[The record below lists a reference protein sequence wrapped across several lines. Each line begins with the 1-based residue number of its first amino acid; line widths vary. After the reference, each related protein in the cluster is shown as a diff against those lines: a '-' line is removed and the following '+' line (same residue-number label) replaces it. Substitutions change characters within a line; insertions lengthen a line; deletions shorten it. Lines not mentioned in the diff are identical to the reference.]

1 MERGSNRED
10 ETMTI
15 EKKPA
20 EHVLAAIHSEPWLIT
35 EEALSKI
42 IEIAARQNLIV
53 TADDLAKIEER
64 REALAAK
71 KAARMDG
78 TQRVTKRD
86 GVAMID
92 VNGPIFRYS
101 DVFNSISGGTTTESL
116 ALDFNAAMDD
126 PSAEA
131 VLFVFDSG
139 GGQAKGINE
148 LANMIA
154 GRRGEKP
161 IGGYITG
168 DAGSAAY
175 WIAAAVDHGY
185 LGIDATG
192 FAGSVGARVAL
203 TKEKE
208 STKST
213 TFEFVSKQS
222 PHKNIDPETE
232 AGRTH
237 LQQRADELGGAFV
250 DGVAKLRGVTVDQV
264 LSDFGGGRMLMGK
277 AAVEAGLVDGMTSQE
292 SMIQALKQKRRG
304 YDASLS
310 RVAAT
315 NNSKESFMFTKEMKV
330 KLGLAETATD
340 AEVEV
345 RIAENTAK
353 LTAMEADLKKE
364 REEKLLAQAEKAKA
378 EANAL
383 VDGWEREGIVS
394 GNAVVKTRTIAVAI
408 ASGQPVTMDMFSEH
422 MAAMPKVDTDRIATG
437 AGKTTVDTEKPTAA
451 DFLAYDGGDKKAAAK
466 IDAFTKKL
474 ASTDKSKKYVA
485 HLKALR
491 AEAMAS

>member
-1 MERGSNRED
+1 
-10 ETMTI
+10 MTI

-20 EHVLAAIHSEPWLIT
+20 EHVLAVIHSEPWLIT

-42 IEIAARQNLIV
+42 IEIASRQNVVI

-78 TQRVTKRD
+78 TQKVTKRD
-86 GVAMID
+86 GVALID

-116 ALDFNAAMDD
+116 ALDFNAAMDE
-126 PSAEA
+126 PSTEA

-154 GRRGEKP
+154 SRRGGPTQKP

-175 WIAAAVDHGY
+175 WIAAAVDPGY

-208 STKST
+208 SAKST

-232 AGRTH
+232 AGRTV

-250 DGVAKLRGVTVDQV
+250 DSVAKLRGVTVDKV

-277 AAVEAGLVDGMTSQE
+277 AAVDAGLVDGITSME
-292 SMIQALKQKRRG
+292 AMIQALKQKRRG
-304 YDASLS
+304 YDASLP

-364 REEKLLAQAEKAKA
+364 RIEKAKI
-378 EANAL
+378 EASAK
-383 VDGWEREGIVS
+383 VDAWERDGRIS
-394 GNAVVKTRTIAVAI
+394 GNATTEVKSLMSAI
-408 ASGQPVTMDMFSEH
+408 AAGEAVTMDMVAKMIETL
-422 MAAMPKVDTDRIATG
+422 PKVDTSRVAGG
-437 AGKTTVDTEKPTAA
+437 AGKTATTEVSGVTKD
-451 DFLAYDGGDKKAAAK
+451 DFAKAA
-466 IDAFTKKL
+466 IDAT
-474 ASTDKSKKYVA
+474 ASKKIRDAV
-485 HLKALR
+485 ALR
-491 AEAMAS
+491 QKTDPKFNTEALRREVCAA

>member
-1 MERGSNRED
+1 MECGTTREG

-20 EHVLAAIHSEPWLIT
+20 EHVLAVIHSEPWLIT

-42 IEIAARQNLIV
+42 IEIASRQNVVI

-78 TQRVTKRD
+78 TQKVTKRD
-86 GVAMID
+86 GVALID

-126 PSAEA
+126 QSAEA
-131 VLFVFDSG
+131 ILFVFDSG

-148 LANMIA
+148 FANMIA

-175 WIAAAVDHGY
+175 WIAAAVDPGY
-185 LGIDATG
+185 LGVDATG

-203 TKEKE
+203 TKDKE
-208 STKST
+208 SAKST

-232 AGRTH
+232 AGRTV

-250 DGVAKLRGVTVDQV
+250 DSVAKLRGVTVDKV

-277 AAVEAGLVDGMTSQE
+277 AAVDAGLVDGVTSME
-292 SMIQALKQKRRG
+292 AMIQALKQKRRG

-315 NNSKESFMFTKEMKV
+315 NNSKESFMYTKEMKL

-340 AEVEV
+340 AEVD
-345 RIAENTAK
+345 AK
-353 LTAMEADLKKE
+353 ISALSTVESDLQKE
-364 REEKLLAQAEKAKA
+364 RTEKLKL
-378 EANAL
+378 EANTL

-394 GNAVVKTRTIAVAI
+394 GNAVAKTRTLAVAI
-408 ASGQPVTMDMFSEH
+408 ATGAPVTMAMFSDH
-422 MAAMPKVDTDRIATG
+422 MAALPKIDTTRLAAA
-437 AGKTTVDTEKPTAA
+437 AGKAPAA
-451 DFLAYDGGDKKAAAK
+451 EASGVTKDDFAKAA
-466 IDAFTKKL
+466 IDAT
-474 ASTDKSKKYVA
+474 ASKKIRDAV
-485 HLKALR
+485 ALR
-491 AEAMAS
+491 QKTDPKFNTEALRREVCAA

>member
-1 MERGSNRED
+1 
-10 ETMTI
+10 MT
-15 EKKPA
+15 K
-20 EHVLAAIHSEPWLIT
+20 
-35 EEALSKI
+35 
-42 IEIAARQNLIV
+42 
-53 TADDLAKIEER
+53 D
-64 REALAAK
+64 
-71 KAARMDG
+71 
-78 TQRVTKRD
+78 
-86 GVAMID
+86 
-92 VNGPIFRYS
+92 
-101 DVFNSISGGTTTESL
+101 
-116 ALDFNAAMDD
+116 
-126 PSAEA
+126 
-131 VLFVFDSG
+131 
-139 GGQAKGINE
+139 
-148 LANMIA
+148 
-154 GRRGEKP
+154 
-161 IGGYITG
+161 
-168 DAGSAAY
+168 
-175 WIAAAVDHGY
+175 
-185 LGIDATG
+185 
-192 FAGSVGARVAL
+192 
-203 TKEKE
+203 KE

-250 DGVAKLRGVTVDQV
+250 DGVAKLRGVSVDKV

-277 AAVEAGLVDGMTSQE
+277 AAVDAGLVDGMTSQE
-292 SMIQALKQKRRG
+292 KMIQALKQKRRG

-340 AEVEV
+340 ADVEARLV
-345 RIAENTAK
+345 ALQGVDARLQTLEG
-353 LTAMEADLKKE
+353 DLQKE

-408 ASGQPVTMDMFSEH
+408 ASGQPVTMEMFSEH